1 MFYFG
6 YSRGNNQY
14 QHNYFKQFHIDR
26 RRIMKV
32 EDAEKENSRK
42 AFWDEWKKETRA

>member
-1 MFYFG
+1 
-6 YSRGNNQY
+6 
-14 QHNYFKQFHIDR
+14 
-26 RRIMKV
+26 MKV